1 MVAPLAQDRRLYL
14 YTVQWVPCGIL
25 FAMNK
30 RILIV
35 EDEPDLRE
43 AMVEVL
49 TEAGFHVSV
58 ATDGLSGLESAIS
71 EKPDLILMDLMMPIM
86 DGHEMLRRL
95 RQDPWGRSAHVVV
108 LSAMDDVSNI
118 GHAHE
123 GKLEDYII
131 KAHTSLE
138 ELVKKVR
145 EFIVT
150 ADSN

>member
-1 MVAPLAQDRRLYL
+1 
-14 YTVQWVPCGIL
+14 
-25 FAMNK
+25 MNK
-30 RILIV
+30 HILIV

-49 TEAGFHVSV
+49 TEAGFNVS
-58 ATDGLSGLESAIS
+58 AAGDGSSGLETAVA

-95 RQDPWGRSAHVVV
+95 RLDPWGRNAHVVV
-108 LSAMDDVSNI
+108 LSAMDDVNNI

-131 KAHTSLE
+131 KAHTSLD
-138 ELVKKVR
+138 ELVNKVR
-145 EFIVT
+145 EFIAT
-150 ADSN
+150 ADSK

>member
-1 MVAPLAQDRRLYL
+1 
-14 YTVQWVPCGIL
+14 
-25 FAMNK
+25 MNK
-30 RILIV
+30 HILVV

-49 TEAGFHVSV
+49 IEAGFNVS
-58 ATDGLSGLESAIS
+58 AAPDGSIGLDYAIA

-95 RQDPWGRSAHVVV
+95 RQDPWGRNAHVVV

-118 GHAHE
+118 AHAHE

-131 KAHTSLE
+131 KAHASLD
-138 ELVKKVR
+138 ELVNKVR
-145 EFIVT
+145 EFI
-150 ADSN
+150 AINDSK

>member
-1 MVAPLAQDRRLYL
+1 
-14 YTVQWVPCGIL
+14 
-25 FAMNK
+25 MNK
-30 RILIV
+30 HILIV

-49 TEAGFHVSV
+49 TEAGFNVSAAPDG
-58 ATDGLSGLESAIS
+58 ATGLDTAIA

-95 RQDPWGRSAHVVV
+95 RLDPWGRSAHVVV
-108 LSAMDDVSNI
+108 LSAMDDVANI

-123 GKLEDYII
+123 GKLEDHII
-131 KAHTSLE
+131 KAHTSLD

-145 EFIVT
+145 EFIAI
-150 ADSN
+150 ADSK

>member
-1 MVAPLAQDRRLYL
+1 
-14 YTVQWVPCGIL
+14 
-25 FAMNK
+25 MNK
-30 RILIV
+30 LILIV

-49 TEAGFHVSV
+49 TEAGFNVSAASDG
-58 ATDGLSGLESAIS
+58 ATGLDSAIA

-95 RQDPWGRSAHVVV
+95 RQDPWGRNAHVVV
-108 LSAMDDVSNI
+108 LSAMDDVTNI

-131 KAHTSLE
+131 KAHTSLD

-145 EFIVT
+145 EFIAT
-150 ADSN
+150 ADSK

>member
-1 MVAPLAQDRRLYL
+1 MVAPGNAPACVYL
-14 YTVQWVPCGIL
+14 HIVDIICCDIL
-25 FAMNK
+25 FVMNK
-30 RILIV
+30 HILVV

-49 TEAGFHVSV
+49 VEAGFNVS
-58 ATDGLSGLESAIS
+58 AAPDGSAGLESAIA

-118 GHAHE
+118 AQAHE

-145 EFIVT
+145 EFI
-150 ADSN
+150 AINDSK

>member
-1 MVAPLAQDRRLYL
+1 
-14 YTVQWVPCGIL
+14 
-25 FAMNK
+25 MNK
-30 RILIV
+30 HILIV

-49 TEAGFHVSV
+49 TEAGFNVS
-58 ATDGLSGLESAIS
+58 AAADGAQGLDFAIA

-95 RQDPWGRSAHVVV
+95 RLDPWGRSAHVVV
-108 LSAMDDVSNI
+108 LSAMDDVNNI

-131 KAHTSLE
+131 KAHTSLD
-138 ELVKKVR
+138 ELVNKVR
-145 EFIVT
+145 EFIAL
-150 ADSN
+150 ADSK